1 MSAKFEMYRDV
12 QQQYRFRLKAGNG
25 EIILAS
31 EAYVQKAGCE
41 NGIQSV
47 KAHAPYDANYQK
59 LTAQNGKY
67 YFNLLANNYQ
77 VIGTSQM
84 YQSTAGRDVGIQSV
98 KTNAPNAPVLDL
110 T

>member
-1 MSAKFEMYRDV
+1 MSAKFEIYIDTSR
-12 QQQYRFRLKAGNG
+12 QYRFRLKAGNG
-25 EIILAS
+25 EIILSS
-31 EAYVQKAGCE
+31 EAYTQKSGCH

-47 KAHAPYDANYQK
+47 KTNAPYDSNYRR
-59 LTAQNGKY
+59 LTSQNGKY

-84 YQSTAGRDVGIQSV
+84 YQTAAGRDAGINSV
-98 KTNAPNAPVLDL
+98 KTNAPTAPVVDL

>member
-1 MSAKFEMYRDV
+1 MSAKFEIYTDA
-12 QQQYRFRLKAGNG
+12 QSQYRFRLKAGNG
-25 EIILAS
+25 EVILVS
-31 EAYVQKAGCE
+31 EGYLQKVGCT

-47 KAHAPYDANYQK
+47 KNNAPYDSNYRR
-59 LTAQNGKY
+59 LTSQNSKY

-84 YQSTAGRDVGIQSV
+84 YQSPTGREVGVNSV
-98 KTNAPNAPVLDL
+98 KVNAPNASVVDL